1 MYNREDIDRVRAAT
15 NLVDL
20 VGAVTTVKRSGRSYS
35 AVCPFHQ
42 EKTPSLSL
50 DPIRGLYHCFGC
62 GKGGDVYTFVQET
75 QGLDFNEAVEFLARQ
90 AGIQIESDPGAS
102 RRRGEHEELVEAVRQ
117 AVRFY
122 QKTLRS
128 SPDAGHARAYLRGRG
143 LGAEAVDQ
151 YEIGYA
157 PETDSWDALVRAF
170 RTEGIKDSIMMGAGL
185 AKRGRGGKLFDVFRD
200 RLLFPIHDLRGD
212 PVGFGGRTLS
222 ERGPKYLNSADS
234 RIYQKSRLLYGLNRA
249 KGDIARTQ
257 EAVVVEGYFDVIAVN
272 QAGVNTA
279 VATCGTALG
288 EDHFDLLRRFTD
300 RVVLVFDSD
309 QAGAGAALRGDTLRT
324 PVDLDFDLRVADLPG
339 GMDPADL
346 VQAGRN
352 DDLAK
357 AITDSRPLLQ
367 FRIEKEVRRHR
378 ITEPEGRARA
388 IRNTSRLISRVSEPI
403 ARAEYVRFAAKEI
416 GVDTAV
422 IENALRGQTAS
433 PGPGRGEVEE
443 ASLDPIQAELIRVL
457 LANPKEL
464 SEIDLD
470 RTWVHDQ
477 LADLIEAIEV
487 ARQAA
492 PAGSPISLDG
502 LPHRELVQ
510 RLAFDTR
517 PLPANPIEVIQ
528 RAEGKAIERQIKAIE
543 VELLA
548 LDPASQEYS
557 EHLRRLLGL
566 QERRR
571 GHE

>member
-1 MYNREDIDRVRAAT
+1 MYSREDIDRVRAAT

-90 AGIQIESDPGAS
+90 AGIQIETDPGAS
-102 RRRGEHEELVEAVRQ
+102 RRRGEHEEMVDAVRQ

-151 YEIGYA
+151 YEIGYG
-157 PETDSWDALVRAF
+157 PETDSWDALVRSL
-170 RTEGIKDSIMMGAGL
+170 RTEGIKDSTMLGAGL

-212 PVGFGGRTLS
+212 PVGFGGRALS
-222 ERGPKYLNSADS
+222 QRGPKYLNSADS

-249 KGDIARTQ
+249 KGEIARTQ

-346 VQAGRN
+346 VQAGRSN
-352 DDLAK
+352 DLAK
-357 AITDSRPLLQ
+357 AISDSRPLLQ
-367 FRIEKEVRRHR
+367 FRIEKEVGRHR

-403 ARAEYVRFAAKEI
+403 ARAEYARFAAKEI
-416 GVDTAV
+416 GVEPAA
-422 IENALRGQTAS
+422 IESALRGQTAS
-433 PGPGRGEVEE
+433 SIAAGAGVDEE
-443 ASLDPIQAELIRVL
+443 YLDPIQAELIRVL
-457 LANPKEL
+457 LANPREL

-470 RTWVHDQ
+470 RTWVDDH
-477 LADLIEAIEV
+477 LADLIEAIET
-487 ARQAA
+487 ARKATSQ
-492 PAGSPISLDG
+492 GSPISLDE
-502 LPHRELVQ
+502 LPHQELVQ
-510 RLAFDTR
+510 RLAFDIR
-517 PLPANPIEVIQ
+517 PLPANPAEVVQ

-543 VELLA
+543 VELQT
-548 LDPASQEYS
+548 LDPASQQYS
-557 EHLRRLLGL
+557 ELLRRLLGL

-571 GHE
+571 GRE

>member
-1 MYNREDIDRVRAAT
+1 MYSREDIDRVRAAT

-90 AGIQIESDPGAS
+90 AGIQIETDPGAS
-102 RRRGEHEELVEAVRQ
+102 RRRGEHEEMVDAVRQ

-151 YEIGYA
+151 YEIGYG
-157 PETDSWDALVRAF
+157 PETDSWDALVRSL
-170 RTEGIKDSIMMGAGL
+170 RTEGIKDSTMLGAGL

-212 PVGFGGRTLS
+212 PVGFGGRALS
-222 ERGPKYLNSADS
+222 QRGPKYLNSADS

-249 KGDIARTQ
+249 KGEIARTQ

-346 VQAGRN
+346 VQAGRSN
-352 DDLAK
+352 DLAK
-357 AITDSRPLLQ
+357 AISDSRPLLQ
-367 FRIEKEVRRHR
+367 FRIEKEVGRHR

-403 ARAEYVRFAAKEI
+403 ARAEYARFAAKEI
-416 GVDTAV
+416 GVEPAA
-422 IENALRGQTAS
+422 IESALRGQTAS
-433 PGPGRGEVEE
+433 SIATGAGVDEE
-443 ASLDPIQAELIRVL
+443 YLDPIQAELIRVL
-457 LANPKEL
+457 LANPREL

-470 RTWVHDQ
+470 RTWVDDH
-477 LADLIEAIEV
+477 LADLIEAIET
-487 ARQAA
+487 ARKATSQ
-492 PAGSPISLDG
+492 GSPISLDD
-502 LPHRELVQ
+502 LPHQELVQ
-510 RLAFDTR
+510 RLAFDIR
-517 PLPANPIEVIQ
+517 PLPANPAEVVQ

-543 VELLA
+543 VELQT
-548 LDPASQEYS
+548 LDPASQQYS
-557 EHLRRLLGL
+557 ELLRRLLGL

-571 GHE
+571 GRE

>member
-1 MYNREDIDRVRAAT
+1 MYSREDIDRVRAAT

-62 GKGGDVYTFVQET
+62 SKGGDVYTFVQET

-90 AGIQIESDPGAS
+90 AGIQIETDPGAS
-102 RRRGEHEELVEAVRQ
+102 RRRGEHEEMVDAVRH

-128 SPDAGHARAYLRGRG
+128 SPNAGHARAYLRGRG

-151 YEIGYA
+151 YEIGYG
-157 PETDSWDALVRAF
+157 PETDSWDALVRSL
-170 RTEGIKDSIMMGAGL
+170 RTEGIKDSTMLGAGL
-185 AKRGRGGKLFDVFRD
+185 AKRGRGGRLFDVFRD

-222 ERGPKYLNSADS
+222 QRGPKYLNSADS

-249 KGDIARTQ
+249 KGEIARTQ

-346 VQAGRN
+346 VQAGRSN
-352 DDLAK
+352 DLAK
-357 AITDSRPLLQ
+357 AISDSRPLLQ

-416 GVDTAV
+416 GVEPGA
-422 IENALRGQTAS
+422 IESALRGQTAS
-433 PGPGRGEVEE
+433 SMSAGAGVNEDY
-443 ASLDPIQAELIRVL
+443 LDPIQAELIRVL
-457 LANPKEL
+457 LANPREL

-470 RTWVHDQ
+470 RTWVDDH
-477 LADLIEAIEV
+477 LADLIEAIET
-487 ARQAA
+487 ARKATSQA
-492 PAGSPISLDG
+492 SPIPLDD
-502 LPHRELVQ
+502 LPHQELVQ
-510 RLAFDTR
+510 RLAFDIR
-517 PLPANPIEVIQ
+517 PLPANPAEVVQ
-528 RAEGKAIERQIKAIE
+528 RAEGKSIERQIKAIE
-543 VELLA
+543 VELQT
-548 LDPASQEYS
+548 LDPASQQYS
-557 EHLRRLLGL
+557 ELLRRLLGL

-571 GHE
+571 GRE

>member
-1 MYNREDIDRVRAAT
+1 
-15 NLVDL
+15 
-20 VGAVTTVKRSGRSYS
+20 
-35 AVCPFHQ
+35 
-42 EKTPSLSL
+42 
-50 DPIRGLYHCFGC
+50 
-62 GKGGDVYTFVQET
+62 
-75 QGLDFNEAVEFLARQ
+75 
-90 AGIQIESDPGAS
+90 
-102 RRRGEHEELVEAVRQ
+102 
-117 AVRFY
+117 Y

-143 LGAEAVDQ
+143 LGADAVDQ
-151 YEIGYA
+151 YEIGFA
-157 PETDSWDALVRAF
+157 PETDSWDALVRSM
-170 RTEGIKDSIMMGAGL
+170 RTEGIKDSTMMGAGL
-185 AKRGRGGKLFDVFRD
+185 AKRGRGGKLFDVFRN

-222 ERGPKYLNSADS
+222 DRGPKYLNSADS

-249 KGDIARTQ
+249 KGEIARTQ

-272 QAGVNTA
+272 QAGLNTA

-346 VQAGRN
+346 VQAGRGN
-352 DDLAK
+352 DLAK
-357 AITDSRPLLQ
+357 AITDSRSLLQ
-367 FRIEKEVRRHR
+367 FRIEKEVRLHR

-388 IRNTSRLISRVSEPI
+388 IRNAGRLITRVNDPI

-416 GVDTAV
+416 GVEPIA
-422 IENALRGQTAS
+422 IERALRGQAS
-433 PGPGRGEVEE
+433 SRSEDPSGIEE
-443 ASLDPIQAELIRVL
+443 ARLDPIQAELIRVL
-457 LANPKEL
+457 LSNPKEL
-464 SEIDLD
+464 EELD
-470 RTWVHDQ
+470 FDRDWVGDEF
-477 LADLIEAIEV
+477 ADLIEAIDK
-487 ARQAA
+487 ARKAA
-492 PAGSPISLDG
+492 SSGSPIKLDD
-502 LPHRELVQ
+502 LPHQTLVQ

-517 PLPANPIEVIQ
+517 PLPANPIEVVR

-543 VELLA
+543 VELQA

-571 GHE
+571 GRE

>member
-1 MYNREDIDRVRAAT
+1 MYSREDIDRVRAAT

-157 PETDSWDALVRAF
+157 PETDSWDALVRTF

-388 IRNTSRLISRVSEPI
+388 IRNTSRLISRVSDPI
-403 ARAEYVRFAAKEI
+403 ARSEYVRFAAKEI
-416 GVDTAV
+416 GVDTAI
-422 IENALRGQTAS
+422 IENALRGQAAS

-477 LADLIEAIEV
+477 LADLIEVIEV
-487 ARQAA
+487 ARQGA

-502 LPHRELVQ
+502 LPHQELVQ

-543 VELLA
+543 IELLA

-557 EHLRRLLGL
+557 ERLRRLLGL

>member
-1 MYNREDIDRVRAAT
+1 MYSREDIDRVRAAT

-157 PETDSWDALVRAF
+157 PETDSWDALVRTF

-388 IRNTSRLISRVSEPI
+388 IRNTSRLISRVSDPI
-403 ARAEYVRFAAKEI
+403 ARSEYVRFAAKEI
-416 GVDTAV
+416 GVDTAI
-422 IENALRGQTAS
+422 IENALRGQAAS

-477 LADLIEAIEV
+477 LADLIEVIEV
-487 ARQAA
+487 ARQGA

-502 LPHRELVQ
+502 LPHQELVQ

-543 VELLA
+543 VELLS

>member
-1 MYNREDIDRVRAAT
+1 VYSREDIDRVRAAT

-62 GKGGDVYTFVQET
+62 SKGGDVYTFVQET

-90 AGIQIESDPGAS
+90 AGIQIETDPGAS
-102 RRRGEHEELVEAVRQ
+102 RRRGEHEEMVDAVRH

-151 YEIGYA
+151 YEIGYG
-157 PETDSWDALVRAF
+157 PETDSWDALVRSL
-170 RTEGIKDSIMMGAGL
+170 RTEGIKDSTMLGAGL
-185 AKRGRGGKLFDVFRD
+185 AKRGRGGRLFDVFRD

-222 ERGPKYLNSADS
+222 QRGPKYLNSADS

-249 KGDIARTQ
+249 KGEIARTQ

-346 VQAGRN
+346 VQAGRSN
-352 DDLAK
+352 DLAK
-357 AITDSRPLLQ
+357 AISDSRPLLQ

-416 GVDTAV
+416 GVEPGA
-422 IENALRGQTAS
+422 IESALRGQTAS
-433 PGPGRGEVEE
+433 SMSAGAGVNEDY
-443 ASLDPIQAELIRVL
+443 LDPIQAELIRVL
-457 LANPKEL
+457 LANPREL

-470 RTWVHDQ
+470 RTWVDDH
-477 LADLIEAIEV
+477 LADLIEAIEI
-487 ARQAA
+487 ARKATSQA
-492 PAGSPISLDG
+492 SPIPLDD
-502 LPHRELVQ
+502 LPHQELVQ
-510 RLAFDTR
+510 RLAFDIR
-517 PLPANPIEVIQ
+517 PLPANPAEVVQ
-528 RAEGKAIERQIKAIE
+528 RAEGKSIERQIKAIE
-543 VELLA
+543 VELQT
-548 LDPASQEYS
+548 LDPASQQYS
-557 EHLRRLLGL
+557 ELLRRLLGL

-571 GHE
+571 GRE

>member
-1 MYNREDIDRVRAAT
+1 MYSREDIDRVRAAT

-470 RTWVHDQ
+470 RTWVHGQ

-543 VELLA
+543 VELLS

>member
-1 MYNREDIDRVRAAT
+1 MYRREDIDRVRAAT

-20 VGAVTTVKRSGRSYS
+20 VGGVTTVKRSGRSYS

-50 DPIRGLYHCFGC
+50 DPTRGLYHCFGC

-90 AGIQIESDPGAS
+90 AGIQIQTDPGES
-102 RRRGEHEELVEAVRQ
+102 RRRGQHEEMVEAVRQ

-128 SPDAGHARAYLRGRG
+128 SPDAGHARSYLRGRG
-143 LGAEAVDQ
+143 LGADAVDT
-151 YEIGYA
+151 YEIGFG
-157 PETDSWDALVRAF
+157 PETDSWDALVRSL
-170 RTEGIKDSIMMGAGL
+170 RTEGVKDSTMMGAGL
-185 AKRGRGGKLFDVFRD
+185 AKRGRGGKLFDVFRN

-249 KGDIARTQ
+249 KGEIARTQ

-272 QAGVNTA
+272 QAGINTA

-309 QAGAGAALRGDTLRT
+309 QAGAGAAIRGDSLRT

-346 VQAGRN
+346 VQAGRG
-352 DDLAK
+352 DHLSK

-378 ITEPEGRARA
+378 VVEPEGRARA
-388 IRNTSRLISRVSEPI
+388 IRNISRLISRVNEPI

-416 GVDTAV
+416 GVEPAA
-422 IENALRGQTAS
+422 IERALRGQDSARSENRAGT
-433 PGPGRGEVEE
+433 EE
-443 ASLDPIQAELIRVL
+443 LEIDPIQAELIRVL
-457 LANPKEL
+457 LDNPPEL
-464 SEIDLD
+464 AEMALD
-470 RTWVHDQ
+470 RNWVDDH
-477 LADLIEAIEV
+477 LAALIDAIDI
-487 ARQAA
+487 ARKAA
-492 PAGSPISLDG
+492 PPGSPIKLDD
-502 LPHRELVQ
+502 LPHQELVQ
-510 RLAFDTR
+510 RLSFDTR
-517 PLPANPIEVIQ
+517 PPRANPSEVVR

-543 VELLA
+543 VDLQG
-548 LDPASQEYS
+548 LDPGSQEYS
-557 EHLRRLLGL
+557 EQLQRLLVL
-566 QERRR
+566 QRLNR
-571 GHE
+571 GGE

>member
-1 MYNREDIDRVRAAT
+1 
-15 NLVDL
+15 
-20 VGAVTTVKRSGRSYS
+20 
-35 AVCPFHQ
+35 
-42 EKTPSLSL
+42 
-50 DPIRGLYHCFGC
+50 
-62 GKGGDVYTFVQET
+62 
-75 QGLDFNEAVEFLARQ
+75 
-90 AGIQIESDPGAS
+90 
-102 RRRGEHEELVEAVRQ
+102 
-117 AVRFY
+117 
-122 QKTLRS
+122 
-128 SPDAGHARAYLRGRG
+128 
-143 LGAEAVDQ
+143 
-151 YEIGYA
+151 
-157 PETDSWDALVRAF
+157 
-170 RTEGIKDSIMMGAGL
+170 MMGSGL

-249 KGDIARTQ
+249 KGEIARTQ

-272 QAGVNTA
+272 QAGVDTA

-346 VQAGRN
+346 VQAGRSN
-352 DDLAK
+352 DLAK
-357 AITDSRPLLQ
+357 AISDSRPLLQ

-416 GVDTAV
+416 GVDAAA
-422 IENALRGQTAS
+422 IEAALRGQTSSSALAQA
-433 PGPGRGEVEE
+433 GVDETN
-443 ASLDPIQAELIRVL
+443 LDPIQAELIRVL
-457 LANPKEL
+457 LANPQEL
-464 SEIDLD
+464 SDIDLD
-470 RTWVHDQ
+470 RTWVDGH

-487 ARQAA
+487 GRKTSL
-492 PAGSPISLDG
+492 AGTPIKLDD
-502 LPHRELVQ
+502 LPHQELVQ
-510 RLAFDTR
+510 RLAFDIR
-517 PLPANPIEVIQ
+517 PLPSNPAEVVH

-543 VELLA
+543 VELQA
-548 LDPASQEYS
+548 LDPASQQYS

-571 GHE
+571 GRE

>member
-543 VELLA
+543 VELLS

>member
-1 MYNREDIDRVRAAT
+1 MYSREDIDRVRAAT
-15 NLVDL
+15 NLVEL
-20 VGAVTTVKRSGRSYS
+20 VGGVTTVKRSGRSYS

-90 AGIQIESDPGAS
+90 GGIHIETDPGAS
-102 RRRGEHEELVEAVRQ
+102 RRRGEHEEMVEAVRQ

-122 QKTLRS
+122 QKALRS

-143 LGAEAVDQ
+143 LGADAVDQ
-151 YEIGYA
+151 YEIGFG
-157 PETDSWDALVRAF
+157 PEIETWDTLVRAL
-170 RTEGIKDSIMMGAGL
+170 RTEGIKESIMMGAGL

-222 ERGPKYLNSADS
+222 DRGPKYLNSADS

-249 KGDIARTQ
+249 KGEIARSQ

-272 QAGVNTA
+272 QAGIDTA

-346 VQAGRN
+346 VQAGRSN
-352 DDLAK
+352 DLAK
-357 AITDSRPLLQ
+357 AISDSRPLLQ
-367 FRIEKEVRRHR
+367 FRIEKEVRSHR

-388 IRNTSRLISRVSEPI
+388 IRNTSRLISRVPEPI

-416 GVDTAV
+416 GVETSV
-422 IENALRGQTAS
+422 IERALRGQTALTS
-433 PGPGRGEVEE
+433 PGGGGVEE
-443 ASLDPIQAELIRVL
+443 ANLDPIQAELIRVL

-464 SEIDLD
+464 AEIDLD
-470 RTWVHDQ
+470 PNWVAGD
-477 LADLIEAIEV
+477 LADLIEAV
-487 ARQAA
+487 DFARKA
-492 PAGSPISLDG
+492 SPLGVPIALDD
-502 LPHRELVQ
+502 LPHQELVQ
-510 RLAFDTR
+510 KLAFDTR
-517 PLPANPIEVIQ
+517 PLPTNPGEIVR
-528 RAEGKAIERQIKAIE
+528 RAEGKAIERQIKTIE
-543 VELLA
+543 LELQA
-548 LDPASQEYS
+548 LDPASQQYS

-571 GHE
+571 GLE

>member
-1 MYNREDIDRVRAAT
+1 MYSREDIDRVRAAT

-90 AGIQIESDPGAS
+90 SGIQIESDPGAS

-157 PETDSWDALVRAF
+157 PETDSWDALVRTF

-388 IRNTSRLISRVSEPI
+388 IRNTSRLISRVSDPI
-403 ARAEYVRFAAKEI
+403 ARSEYVRFAAKEI
-416 GVDTAV
+416 GVDTAI
-422 IENALRGQTAS
+422 IENALRGQAAS

-477 LADLIEAIEV
+477 LADLIEVIEV
-487 ARQAA
+487 ARQGA

-502 LPHRELVQ
+502 LPHQELVQ

-557 EHLRRLLGL
+557 ERLRRLLGL

>member
-1 MYNREDIDRVRAAT
+1 MYSREDIDRVRAAT

-128 SPDAGHARAYLRGRG
+128 SPDAGHARASLRGRG

-157 PETDSWDALVRAF
+157 PETDSWDALVRTF

-388 IRNTSRLISRVSEPI
+388 IRNTSRLISRVSDPI
-403 ARAEYVRFAAKEI
+403 ARSEYVRFAAKEI
-416 GVDTAV
+416 GVDTAI
-422 IENALRGQTAS
+422 IENALRGQAAS

-477 LADLIEAIEV
+477 LADLIEVIEV
-487 ARQAA
+487 ARQGA

-502 LPHRELVQ
+502 LPHQELVQ

-543 VELLA
+543 IELLA

-557 EHLRRLLGL
+557 ERLRRLLGL

>member
-1 MYNREDIDRVRAAT
+1 MYSREDIDRVRAAT

-90 AGIQIESDPGAS
+90 SGIQIESDPGAS

-157 PETDSWDALVRAF
+157 PETDSWDALVRTF

-388 IRNTSRLISRVSEPI
+388 IRNTSRLISRVSDPI
-403 ARAEYVRFAAKEI
+403 ARSEYVRFAAKEI
-416 GVDTAV
+416 GVDTAI
-422 IENALRGQTAS
+422 IENALRGQAAS

-477 LADLIEAIEV
+477 LADLIEVIEV
-487 ARQAA
+487 ARQGA

-502 LPHRELVQ
+502 LPHQELVQ

-543 VELLA
+543 IELLA

-557 EHLRRLLGL
+557 ERLRRLLGL

>member
-1 MYNREDIDRVRAAT
+1 
-15 NLVDL
+15 
-20 VGAVTTVKRSGRSYS
+20 
-35 AVCPFHQ
+35 
-42 EKTPSLSL
+42 
-50 DPIRGLYHCFGC
+50 
-62 GKGGDVYTFVQET
+62 
-75 QGLDFNEAVEFLARQ
+75 VEFLARQ

-122 QKTLRS
+122 QKTLRA

-151 YEIGYA
+151 YEIGYG
-157 PETDSWDALVRAF
+157 PETDSWDALVRSL

-249 KGDIARTQ
+249 KGEIARTQ

-346 VQAGRN
+346 VQAGRGE
-352 DDLAK
+352 DLAK
-357 AITDSRPLLQ
+357 SITDSRPLLQ

-388 IRNTSRLISRVSEPI
+388 IRNTGRLISRVSEPI

-416 GVDTAV
+416 GVDTAA

-433 PGPGRGEVEE
+433 PGPGRGRVEE

-457 LANPKEL
+457 LANPPEL
-464 SEIDLD
+464 SEIDLE
-470 RTWVHDQ
+470 RTWVDGQ

-487 ARQAA
+487 ARKAA
-492 PAGSPISLDG
+492 PAGSPISLDD
-502 LPHRELVQ
+502 LPHQELVQ

-517 PLPANPIEVIQ
+517 PLPANPGEVVR
-528 RAEGKAIERQIKAIE
+528 RAEGKAIERQIKEIE
-543 VELLA
+543 VELQA
-548 LDPASQEYS
+548 LDPASQAYS

-571 GHE
+571 GRE

>member
-1 MYNREDIDRVRAAT
+1 VYRREDIDRVRAAT

-20 VGAVTTVKRSGRSYS
+20 VGGVTTVKRSGRSYS

-50 DPIRGLYHCFGC
+50 DPTRGLYHCFGC

-90 AGIQIESDPGAS
+90 AGIQIETDPGES
-102 RRRGEHEELVEAVRQ
+102 RRRGQHEEMVEAVRQ

-128 SPDAGHARAYLRGRG
+128 SPDAGHARSYLRGRG
-143 LGAEAVDQ
+143 LGADAVDT
-151 YEIGYA
+151 YEIGFG
-157 PETDSWDALVRAF
+157 PETDSWDALVRSL
-170 RTEGIKDSIMMGAGL
+170 RTEGIKDTTMMGAGL
-185 AKRGRGGKLFDVFRD
+185 AKRGRGGKLFDVFRN

-222 ERGPKYLNSADS
+222 DRGPKYLNSADS

-249 KGDIARTQ
+249 KGEIARTQ

-272 QAGVNTA
+272 QAGINTA

-309 QAGAGAALRGDTLRT
+309 QAGAGAAIRGDSLRT

-346 VQAGRN
+346 VQSGRS

-378 ITEPEGRARA
+378 IVEPEGRARA
-388 IRNTSRLISRVSEPI
+388 IRNIGRLISRVNEPI

-416 GVDTAV
+416 GVETVA
-422 IENALRGQTAS
+422 IERALRGQDSAQS
-433 PGPGRGEVEE
+433 EKRAGPDGLEI
-443 ASLDPIQAELIRVL
+443 DPIQAELIRVL
-457 LANPKEL
+457 LDNPPEL
-464 SEIDLD
+464 AEMALD
-470 RTWVHDQ
+470 RSWVDDH
-477 LADLIEAIEV
+477 LADLIDAIDL
-487 ARQAA
+487 ARKAA
-492 PAGSPISLDG
+492 PLGGPIKLDD
-502 LPHRELVQ
+502 LPHQELVQ
-510 RLAFDTR
+510 RLNFD
-517 PLPANPIEVIQ
+517 PLPTRANPTEVVR
-528 RAEGKAIERQIKAIE
+528 RAKGKAIERQIKAID
-543 VELLA
+543 VELQA
-548 LDPASQEYS
+548 LDPGSQEYS
-557 EHLRRLLGL
+557 EQLHRLLAL
-566 QERRR
+566 QRLNR
-571 GHE
+571 GGE

>member
-50 DPIRGLYHCFGC
+50 DPVRGLYHCFGC

-90 AGIQIESDPGAS
+90 AGLQIETDPGAS
-102 RRRGEHEELVEAVRQ
+102 RRRGEHEEMVEAVRQ

-122 QKTLRS
+122 QKMLRS

-151 YEIGYA
+151 YEIGYG
-157 PETDSWDALVRAF
+157 PESDTWDQLVRSL
-170 RTEGIKDSIMMGAGL
+170 RTEGVKDSIMMGSGL

-234 RIYQKSRLLYGLNRA
+234 RIYQKSRLLYGLHRA

-346 VQAGRN
+346 VQAGRS
-352 DDLAK
+352 DDLSK
-357 AITDSRPLLQ
+357 AIADSRPLLQ

-416 GVDTAV
+416 GVDTAA
-422 IENALRGQTAS
+422 IENALRGQRDS
-433 PGPGRGEVEE
+433 PALGREGLQETN
-443 ASLDPIQAELIRVL
+443 LDPIQAELIRVL
-457 LANPKEL
+457 LANPQEL
-464 SEIDLD
+464 SEVVLD
-470 RTWVHDQ
+470 RTWVDEP
-477 LADLIEAIEV
+477 LADLVAAIDSARKTV
-487 ARQAA
+487 A
-492 PAGSPISLDG
+492 AGIPIKLDD
-502 LPHRELVQ
+502 LPHQDLVQ

-517 PLPANPIEVIQ
+517 PLPSNPGEILQ
-528 RAEGKAIERQIKAIE
+528 RVEGKAIERQIKTIE
-543 VELLA
+543 VELQA
-548 LDPASQEYS
+548 LDPASQQYS

-571 GHE
+571 GRE